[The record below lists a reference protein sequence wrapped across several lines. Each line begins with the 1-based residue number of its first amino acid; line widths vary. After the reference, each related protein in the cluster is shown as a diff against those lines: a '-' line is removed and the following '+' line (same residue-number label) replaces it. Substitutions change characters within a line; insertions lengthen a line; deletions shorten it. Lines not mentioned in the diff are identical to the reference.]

1 MMKVIRAGFIFFSLF
16 YAFCTIAQEKVY
28 PKGYFRNPLNIPMQL
43 VANFGELRNNHWH
56 MGLDIRTQQKENL
69 PVYVAAEGYV
79 AKIKIE
85 PNGFGRAIY
94 INHPNGFTTL
104 YAHLNNFYPALE
116 NWVKEQQYKL
126 ESWAIE
132 LTLPPE
138 LFPLSKGQFFAYS
151 GNTGGSEGPH
161 VHFEI
166 RDTKTEMCLNPLL
179 FGLPIIDIVPPTLV
193 RFAMY
198 DRNRSVYVQPP
209 QLLPIKK
216 VGAKYGLAKSNTI
229 KTGTDKVSFAV
240 GAIDRF
246 TGSGNAN
253 GIYSAKIFKDDI
265 LQSAFTLDNISY
277 DETRYMN
284 AHIDYRYKTV
294 GGSYLQ
300 HLSRMPG
307 DKSSVY
313 TSTAT
318 QGVINLTDTLNHVIR
333 IELTDAAQNVSVL
346 QFNIQ
351 YDTKLY
357 NPINTGGEKLFPN
370 YVTIVEKDEFELF
383 ATERTFYDT
392 VVVLYSKNEII
403 PQHAISPV
411 HLFLT
416 EAIPA
421 HDSVTVRILS
431 ERNLTAAERNRTIIQ
446 NISGTRKTVQKAKWG
461 SDWVLAKF
469 RQFGSFQ
476 AFIDD
481 EPPSINSPG
490 TGVIINLQKATRM
503 VFTPKDNFNVIKN
516 FRAEVN
522 GKWLRFSNDKGKSWI
537 YKFDEKFPQGEHQLK
552 VMIEDEAGNVTTMMW
567 IIKR

>member
-1 MMKVIRAGFIFFSLF
+1 MMRVSVCFIFFTFF
-16 YAFCTIAQEKVY
+16 YSFPTVGQEKVY

-43 VANFGELRNNHWH
+43 VANFGELRTNHWH

-69 PVYVAAEGYV
+69 PVYAAAEGYV

-116 NWVKEQQYKL
+116 NWVKEQQYTL

-132 LTLPPE
+132 LTLPPY
-138 LFPLSKGQFFAYS
+138 LFPVSKGQFFAYS
-151 GNTGGSEGPH
+151 GNTGGSQGPH

-166 RDTKTEMCLNPLL
+166 RDSKTDVCLNPLL
-179 FGLPIIDIVPPTLV
+179 FGMPVIDNVPPTLS
-193 RFAMY
+193 RLAMY
-198 DRNRSVYVQPP
+198 DRNLSVYAQPP
-209 QLLPIKK
+209 QLLPVKK
-216 VGAKYGLAKSNTI
+216 TGGLYGLTKGNTI
-229 KTGTDKVSFAV
+229 KTGTDKLSFAV
-240 GAIDRF
+240 AAVDRF
-246 TGSGNAN
+246 TGSGNNN
-253 GIYSAKIFKDDI
+253 GIYSAKVFKDDV

-284 AHIDYRYKTV
+284 AQIDYRYKTV

-313 TSTAT
+313 TPTAT
-318 QGVINLTDTLNHVIR
+318 QGVINLYDTIPHDIR
-333 IELTDAAQNVSVL
+333 IELRDAAQNVSIV
-346 QFNIQ
+346 QFKIQ
-351 YDTKLY
+351 YDLTLHKSV
-357 NPINTGGEKLFPN
+357 NTPGEKLIPN
-370 YVTIVEKDEFELF
+370 YVSIFEKDEFELF

-392 VVVLYSKNEII
+392 VTVSYSKNEII
-403 PQHAISPV
+403 PQNAISPV
-411 HLFLT
+411 HRFLT
-416 EAIPA
+416 DAIPA

-481 EPPSINSPG
+481 EPPSINPPG
-490 TGVIINLQKATRM
+490 TGDIINLQKATRI
-503 VFTPKDNFNVIKN
+503 VFTPKDNLNVIKN
-516 FRAEVN
+516 FRAELN
-522 GKWLRFSNDKGKSWI
+522 GQWLRFTNDKGKTWI
-537 YKFDEKFPQGEHQLK
+537 YKFDEKFPHGEHQLK
-552 VMIEDEAGNVTTMMW
+552 VIVEDVAGNITTKIW
-567 IIKR
+567 NVKR